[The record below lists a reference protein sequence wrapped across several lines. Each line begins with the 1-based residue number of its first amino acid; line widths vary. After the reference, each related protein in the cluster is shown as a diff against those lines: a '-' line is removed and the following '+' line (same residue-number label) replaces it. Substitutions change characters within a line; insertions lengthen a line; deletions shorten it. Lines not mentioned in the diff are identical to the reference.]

1 MKILQR
7 ITSQLLAM
15 TLLPFGIVGG
25 LFAGYY
31 VHTQVAALE
40 REFAEDGQRRVK
52 ELAHMVDLVQS
63 QSNAAL
69 LGSALRAS
77 LDAKH
82 VLRVA
87 VIGGGNQIIAEQRKS
102 AFAQNEPR
110 YTRLFQSPTHG
121 TGPGAEGMLRA
132 PRSSGRAELAL
143 DARALKESIQSVW
156 WKTSAITLLLF
167 GLACG
172 FAFWRAR
179 QVAKPIRDLT
189 ETVRKLA
196 VGDLR
201 ARVEPGG
208 AAEFVGLG
216 LGVNNLARSIGESQ
230 RTLSDKVEQATAA
243 LKAQRDE
250 ASNASQ
256 AKSRF
261 LAAASHDL
269 RQPMHA
275 LGLFCS
281 ALVRKVHEPE
291 QKSLIGNIQLS
302 LQAMEGL
309 FESLL
314 DLSRLEAGR
323 VQANMSLTSLSEVLQ
338 WLANEFGPAARDK
351 GLRFRVR
358 PSQEWGYV
366 DPTLL
371 RRILLNLTSNAIRYT
386 ETRGI
391 LIGVR
396 KRGEVVRFE
405 VWDTGRGI
413 HAADLEAIFDEFV
426 QVEGPGSDK
435 TKGLGL
441 GLAIAQKSAHLMGTR
456 IHVESRKG
464 RGSVFS
470 VDLLSGRPTRRAMPV
485 RDDPDA
491 TAVIALRVLVIEDD
505 EAGRHAMTVL
515 LEHWSCEVKSVEGVA
530 GLDEVLANNWIP
542 QLIVSDFRLR
552 AKETGP
558 AVIEEV
564 ERRLQREKRIPVV
577 IVSGELGL
585 EETFRTSW
593 PANWDLLKKPVS
605 AQALRASMNKVL
617 SDR

>member
-1 MKILQR
+1 
-7 ITSQLLAM
+7 
-15 TLLPFGIVGG
+15 
-25 LFAGYY
+25 
-31 VHTQVAALE
+31 
-40 REFAEDGQRRVK
+40 
-52 ELAHMVDLVQS
+52 
-63 QSNAAL
+63 
-69 LGSALRAS
+69 
-77 LDAKH
+77 
-82 VLRVA
+82 
-87 VIGGGNQIIAEQRKS
+87 
-102 AFAQNEPR
+102 
-110 YTRLFQSPTHG
+110 
-121 TGPGAEGMLRA
+121 
-132 PRSSGRAELAL
+132 
-143 DARALKESIQSVW
+143 
-156 WKTSAITLLLF
+156 
-167 GLACG
+167 
-172 FAFWRAR
+172 
-179 QVAKPIRDLT
+179 
-189 ETVRKLA
+189 
-196 VGDLR
+196 
-201 ARVEPGG
+201 
-208 AAEFVGLG
+208 
-216 LGVNNLARSIGESQ
+216 
-230 RTLSDKVEQATAA
+230 
-243 LKAQRDE
+243 
-250 ASNASQ
+250 
-256 AKSRF
+256 
-261 LAAASHDL
+261 
-269 RQPMHA
+269 
-275 LGLFCS
+275 
-281 ALVRKVHEPE
+281 
-291 QKSLIGNIQLS
+291 
-302 LQAMEGL
+302 
-309 FESLL
+309 
-314 DLSRLEAGR
+314 

-386 ETRGI
+386 ETGGI
-391 LIGVR
+391 LIGIR

-413 HAADLEAIFDEFV
+413 HATDLEAIFDEFV
-426 QVEGPGSDK
+426 QVEGPSSDK

-456 IHVESRKG
+456 IHVESRKD

-585 EETFRTSW
+585 EETFRTNW

>member
-1 MKILQR
+1 MIFLQR
-7 ITSQLLAM
+7 ITSRLLAI
-15 TLLPFGIVGG
+15 TLLPLGIVGG

-31 VHTQVAALE
+31 VHSQVATLE
-40 REFAEDGQRRVK
+40 REFTEDGQRRAK

-77 LDAKH
+77 LDARS

-87 VIGGGNQIIAEQRKS
+87 VIGGGNETIAEQRKA
-102 AFAQNEPR
+102 AFTQNDPK
-110 YTRLFQSPTHG
+110 YTRLFQSPTHATAG
-121 TGPGAEGMLRA
+121 GAEAMLRGS
-132 PRSSGRAELAL
+132 RSVGRVELAL
-143 DARALKESIQSVW
+143 DARALKEAIQRVW
-156 WKTSAITLLLF
+156 WKTGTITLFAFSLALLF
-167 GLACG
+167 AL
-172 FAFWRAR
+172 WRAR
-179 QVAKPIRDLT
+179 RVSKPLRELT

-196 VGDLR
+196 AGDLR
-201 ARVEPGG
+201 ARVEPRG
-208 AAEFVGLG
+208 AAEFVALG
-216 LGVNNLARSIGESQ
+216 LGVNHLARSIGESQ
-230 RTLSDKVEQATAA
+230 RTLSEKVEQATAA

-281 ALVRKVHEPE
+281 ALVRKVHEPD
-291 QKSLIGNIQLS
+291 QKSLIANIQLS

-323 VQANMSLTSLSEVLQ
+323 VQANMALTSLSEVLQ
-338 WLANEFGPAARDK
+338 WLSNEFGPAARDK

-386 ETRGI
+386 DTGGI

-396 KRGEVVRFE
+396 KRGEVVRLE

-413 HAADLEAIFDEFV
+413 DANDLELIFDEFV

-456 IHVESRKG
+456 IHVESRKD

-515 LEHWSCEVKSVEGVA
+515 LEHWSCEVKSVEGAA
-530 GLDEVLANNWIP
+530 GLDAALANNWFP
-542 QLIVSDFRLR
+542 QLIVSDYRLR

-558 AVIEEV
+558 TVIEEV
-564 ERRLQREKRIPVV
+564 ERRLQREKRTPVV

-585 EETFRTSW
+585 EEKFRASW
-593 PANWDLLKKPVS
+593 PVHWDLLKKPVS

-617 SDR
+617 SNR